1 LFGTIS
7 GTVVDQQGGALPG
20 ADVTLTDQQSKAVQ
34 HTNTNQDGVFVFA
47 AVQAGTY
54 SVKVELASF
63 NSWEATDITLRLG
76 ERRSLPGIKMQL
88 GALSESVSVTARPEI
103 APIDSGEKSARL
115 TSEQIQNVPM
125 VGRSTA
131 ELLKLLP
138 GMTPTNGGT
147 SGSPG
152 FNGEIIGINGNG
164 DGGKQS
170 AVGNFSG
177 NGTRV
182 DALDIVIDG
191 AHASDPGCNCATSVN
206 PNPDMVGEFK
216 VLQANYSAEH
226 AKGPITIDAVSKA
239 GGRDFHGI
247 GYVYMRDYRLNS
259 NEWLLNKTS
268 TLPGAENKPK
278 NQFTYPGFNIGG
290 PLLIPGTNFNKNR
303 DKVFFFTG
311 YEFYRQKLDTGRL
324 ESWVPTEAIRNGDFS
339 NPGSFAN
346 LGNSFVSAVP
356 TNLVNGRVPSSLI
369 SQDGQRLIN
378 LFPLP
383 NADPAATG
391 GYNYVQNVPIDQN
404 MHQWLSRVDVN
415 ISNNTRLFAR
425 YNLQAEEQNFP
436 VGLWWR
442 NPNQVPYP
450 SDVTAPNRSHSATV
464 SLTKVFGNSLT
475 TESTFGITYIDF
487 PNQFRDPSKVSRSAL
502 GYTNAGIYHS
512 GLDQIPSMTGWGNG
526 PTLFNPGGFDPVLF
540 ATKWLISGAQ
550 SVTKVS
556 GAHTLKAGAYYEWVN
571 NKQPGN
577 GNSNG
582 FLILANSAVG
592 SSGNYFSDLLTG
604 TLSEYDEQSPN
615 IVRDMA
621 YNIFEVYAQDS
632 WKAKDRLTL
641 EYGLRVSHL
650 GPWTER
656 GGEGMAVFDPAL
668 YSPSA
673 PSSQFPGLTWTG
685 RDSGVPLSGAKVK
698 SVFLGPRVG
707 AAYDLF
713 GTGKTLLRGGFGVF
727 NFHDPQGPYSQF
739 IDLPYGVTST
749 AATNLRLSQV
759 PSVNPS
765 SQPGLSGAI
774 AVDDNRLPRTR
785 SWSFTVQQRIPFRM
799 TVEAGYVGSKSDR
812 LLNDGLSNINTV
824 PFGAMINDPNG
835 DQNKYRPLSQYGDV
849 PVARHTHYQNY
860 NALQTLLSRQGS
872 RLSYTAAYTW
882 SKALGIRGG
891 GQGSTTQPPG
901 DIRDSAYG
909 VLGYDRRN
917 VLNVG
922 YSWLLPDIEGNA
934 LLHAIAGG
942 WQFTGVSTWISG
954 APLQPLAGTGVN
966 FGLTGTFANGT
977 AISSQAITGSPQ
989 IAAMPVLT
997 CDPTSGLR
1005 GDEIFNPRC
1014 FALPTPGFNGSYIFP
1029 DLRGPSYV
1037 NHDFG
1042 LFKNFNF
1049 ANSRKIQF
1057 RASFTNVFNHP
1068 QRFIDDNRA
1077 LKLDFQNGVL
1087 NNVDFGVLPT
1097 DRKYGRR
1104 IIQLAIK
1111 YLF

>member
-125 VGRSTA
+125 VGRSSA

-1005 GDEIFNPRC
+1005 GEEIFNPRC

>member
-1 LFGTIS
+1 MRSQLAVRRLAHSLVVLSVLLFLARGTGDAQSLFGTIS

-76 ERRSLPGIKMQL
+76 ERRSIPGIKLQL
-88 GALSESVSVTARPEI
+88 GSLSESVSVTAKPEI

-138 GMTPTNGGT
+138 GMTPTGGGT
-147 SGSPG
+147 DNRPG

-239 GGRDFHGI
+239 GGRDFHGV

-268 TLPGAENKPK
+268 TVPGAENKPK
-278 NQFTYPGFNIGG
+278 NKFTYPGFNIGG
-290 PLLIPGTNFNKNR
+290 PLLIPGTDFNKNR

-324 ESWVPTEAIRNGDFS
+324 ESWVPTQAMRDGDFS
-339 NPGSFAN
+339 NTGSFAN

-356 TNLVNGRVPSSLI
+356 TNLVNGRVPSNLI
-369 SQDGQRLIN
+369 SQDGQRLLN

-383 NADPAATG
+383 NAEPTVAG

-450 SDVTAPNRSHSATV
+450 SEVTAPNRSHSGTV

-475 TESTFGITYIDF
+475 SESTFGITYIDF
-487 PNQFRDPSKVSRSAL
+487 PNQFRDPGKVSRSAL

-526 PTLFNPGGFDPVLF
+526 PTLFNPGGFDPV
-540 ATKWLISGAQ
+540 
-550 SVTKVS
+550 
-556 GAHTLKAGAYYEWVN
+556 
-571 NKQPGN
+571 P
-577 GNSNG
+577 
-582 FLILANSAVG
+582 
-592 SSGNYFSDLLTG
+592 
-604 TLSEYDEQSPN
+604 
-615 IVRDMA
+615 VRDK
-621 YNIFEVYAQDS
+621 VVD
-632 WKAKDRLTL
+632 
-641 EYGLRVSHL
+641 L
-650 GPWTER
+650 GRTER
-656 GGEGMAVFDPAL
+656 YQSLGRPHAEGWRVLRMGE
-668 YSPSA
+668 
-673 PSSQFPGLTWTG
+673 QQ
-685 RDSGVPLSGAKVK
+685 
-698 SVFLGPRVG
+698 
-707 AAYDLF
+707 AA
-713 GTGKTLLRGGFGVF
+713 G
-727 NFHDPQGPYSQF
+727 
-739 IDLPYGVTST
+739 
-749 AATNLRLSQV
+749 
-759 PSVNPS
+759 
-765 SQPGLSGAI
+765 
-774 AVDDNRLPRTR
+774 
-785 SWSFTVQQRIPFRM
+785 
-799 TVEAGYVGSKSDR
+799 
-812 LLNDGLSNINTV
+812 
-824 PFGAMINDPNG
+824 
-835 DQNKYRPLSQYGDV
+835 
-849 PVARHTHYQNY
+849 
-860 NALQTLLSRQGS
+860 
-872 RLSYTAAYTW
+872 
-882 SKALGIRGG
+882 
-891 GQGSTTQPPG
+891 
-901 DIRDSAYG
+901 
-909 VLGYDRRN
+909 
-917 VLNVG
+917 
-922 YSWLLPDIEGNA
+922 
-934 LLHAIAGG
+934 
-942 WQFTGVSTWISG
+942 
-954 APLQPLAGTGVN
+954 
-966 FGLTGTFANGT
+966 
-977 AISSQAITGSPQ
+977 
-989 IAAMPVLT
+989 
-997 CDPTSGLR
+997 
-1005 GDEIFNPRC
+1005 
-1014 FALPTPGFNGSYIFP
+1014 
-1029 DLRGPSYV
+1029 
-1037 NHDFG
+1037 
-1042 LFKNFNF
+1042 
-1049 ANSRKIQF
+1049 
-1057 RASFTNVFNHP
+1057 
-1068 QRFIDDNRA
+1068 
-1077 LKLDFQNGVL
+1077 
-1087 NNVDFGVLPT
+1087 
-1097 DRKYGRR
+1097 
-1104 IIQLAIK
+1104 
-1111 YLF
+1111 